1 MSLVSIARSDLSL
14 GAPLPWMVHDQDGN
28 VLMHEG
34 EVLETEEQLQGL
46 LAANPLRELR
56 WQSGESSC
64 EDDGGGPQVDD
75 ATDAALGGDAIDS
88 AFTFQDMRLRVG
100 DRLQLQPPATVSL
113 ERHVVKVI
121 GWVDNV
127 SVLVTAPMANGL
139 RVPLRENDAIVA
151 RIFAGQK
158 AFGFSASVERVCK
171 IPFDYL
177 HLSFPEKIQGSVIR
191 KSPRVRT
198 RIIASVADR
207 EPSDSVER
215 QSGIIVNLSAD
226 GALIKARQQLG
237 DKGKRLMLS
246 FRVSLHKVD
255 AYLTIG
261 AIVRSAFA
269 EEEKERGE
277 GILFNHGIQFENLAP
292 NDTVILQSLIYHQM
306 IEHPH
311 TLT

>member
-1 MSLVSIARSDLSL
+1 MSLVSVAPADLAV
-14 GAPLPWMVHDQDGN
+14 GMPLPWMLQDQDGN
-28 VLMHEG
+28 VLMREG
-34 EVLETEEQLQGL
+34 EVLQNDEQLQTL
-46 LAANPLRELR
+46 LAANPLRKLT
-56 WQSGESSC
+56 WNSGAADSS
-64 EDDGGGPQVDD
+64 EEEGGGEIDE
-75 ATDAALGGDAIDS
+75 ATDAALAADASDS
-88 AFTFQDMRLRVG
+88 QFTFQDMRLRVG

-113 ERHVVKVI
+113 ERFVVKLI

-139 RVPLRENDAIVA
+139 RVPLRENDSIVA

-158 AFGFSASVERVCK
+158 AFGFSSTVERVCK
-171 IPFDYL
+171 IPYDYL
-177 HLSFPEKIQGSVIR
+177 HLSFPAKVQGSVIR

-198 RIIASVADR
+198 KIIASVANPDA
-207 EPSDSVER
+207 SAAAER

-226 GALIKARQQLG
+226 GALLKARQPLG
-237 DKGKRLMLS
+237 EKGNRLQLS

-255 AYLTIG
+255 AYLTIS
-261 AIVRSAFA
+261 AVVRSAFPD
-269 EEEKERGE
+269 EEKERDSGVM
-277 GILFNHGIQFENLAP
+277 FNHGLQFQDLAA